1 MIKTVNNRKFIRI
14 KLKKFSKEV
23 ILEKLTFAISLKCL
37 DGLAIIKAI
46 MSRIEIVK

>member
-1 MIKTVNNRKFIRI
+1 MIKSVNNRKFIRI

-23 ILEKLTFAISLKCL
+23 ILKKLTFVIQMKCL
-37 DGLAIIKAI
+37 DGLAMIKAI